1 MTDYAP
7 YFSAIRSFAI
17 FASGIGAT
25 LGLTSPGESS
35 DIVSGVDHIIAGSKE
50 IIVGVSMLTPVAMG
64 VWGVWTHRPA
74 AVVDAALTHH
84 KDDVVAAVA
93 TMPGPEKLAAFIGIP
108 DSAKM
113 ASVEAL
119 PDVAKIVVKP
129 TASDG
134 VADAAADRTR
144 PKVVVEPA
152 FGKGA

>member
-7 YFSAIRSFAI
+7 YFSAVRSFAI

-25 LGLTSPGESS
+25 LGLTSPGESN
-35 DIVSGVDHIIAGSKE
+35 DMVTGVDHIIAGSKE

-64 VWGVWTHRPA
+64 VWGIWTHRPA

-84 KDDVVAAVA
+84 KDDVLREMSDGTKIAA
-93 TMPGPEKLAAFIGIP
+93 
-108 DSAKM
+108 
-113 ASVEAL
+113 VEAL

-134 VADAAADRTR
+134 VADAAFDRTR
-144 PKVVVEPA
+144 PKVVVESA
-152 FGKGA
+152 SGRV